1 MALTNAAS
9 CALLSLGV
17 SYVFGW
23 KLALVVSCVLPFL
36 LGLTAIQN
44 RLMMEFARVAQRVI
58 SEGGK
63 VSNDDVSYCSND
75 VMSLVL

>member
-17 SYVFGW
+17 SFVFGW
-23 KLALVVSCVLPFL
+23 KLALVVSGVLPFL

-44 RLMMEFARVAQRVI
+44 RIMMDFARVAQRVI

-63 VSNDDVSYCSND
+63 VHA
-75 VMSLVL
+75 L